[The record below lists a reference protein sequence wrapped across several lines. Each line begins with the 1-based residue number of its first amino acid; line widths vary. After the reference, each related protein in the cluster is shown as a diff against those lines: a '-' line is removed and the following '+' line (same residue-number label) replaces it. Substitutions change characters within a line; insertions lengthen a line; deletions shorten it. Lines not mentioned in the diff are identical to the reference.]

1 MSTNLPTGFFSK
13 IDSVHVHVDGGGEP
27 GPVQSLVDQLQR
39 EGCDGKTTP
48 ITGFVAGPQREE
60 DWAVTTYESHTPG
73 PSGREHLEFFSTS
86 LLTSHIGDMQ
96 FAIQRLNGIL
106 THLHEQKESLPEGI
120 VIEAERVIAKGEE
133 KIVWSQTSV
142 DESLTIHSPDVGFER
157 SRTADIE
164 IHYGFDIPKKGK
176 WEKEA
181 PITLNE
187 LRNECDQLGI
197 SVGGW
202 FFFEKPDKWSYRSNQ
217 FARIAAERRVQ
228 EQRDKLNEYIAR
240 KGKQLGFECK
250 VRALIEQILGV
261 WRTPLVTVDHEIR
274 KSPRQLAEWEAS
286 RELEEFWVIAPN
298 FLGDTRGDV
307 RRAMIH
313 NLRNRVSYTYF
324 LRSFADVQRLRK
336 LTETLEPDIEGFADI
351 FNLMRAVVLEP
362 DEIERDVFEYEY
374 FVAYAN
380 QNTRDGYRLVRSGK
394 KGRFVGGQRMTAP
407 DFRKTDRLRNV
418 LQQSQLAHWMQISLR
433 RDSERPKQKAVLCVQ
448 FNNALRQESEFEP
461 EKTHSEFDQMIANN
475 VSKLYGEVVKGS
487 SASYIVV
494 FDTAEAALIC
504 ATRLQKTVRDYN
516 KRLFNTLLLAPP
528 RIAIDFG
535 LVKRVLRSYGYDFSG
550 SPISVTDKL
559 ADQVDDGRILLTK
572 TLEENI
578 ASGSKNQFRFA
589 NTVSVPLEEF
599 GSVECRVVD
608 WE

>member
-1 MSTNLPTGFFSK
+1 MSANLPTGFFSE
-13 IDSVHVHVDGGGEP
+13 IDSVHLHVDGGGEP
-27 GPVQSLVDQLQR
+27 APVQRIVNQLKQ

-48 ITGFVAGPQREE
+48 ITGFVAGPQRDE

-86 LLTSHIGDMQ
+86 LLTPSIHDMPL
-96 FAIQRLNGIL
+96 AIKRLNNIL
-106 THLHEQKESLPEGI
+106 THLHEEQANLPEGI

-133 KIVWSQTSV
+133 NIVWSQTSV

-164 IHYGFDIPKKGK
+164 IHYAFDIPKKGR
-176 WEKEA
+176 WVNEA
-181 PITLNE
+181 PVTLKD
-187 LRNECDQLGI
+187 LKNECDQLGI

-217 FARIAAERRVQ
+217 FARVAAERKVQ
-228 EQRDKLNEYIAR
+228 DQRNKLNDYISR
-240 KGKQLGFECK
+240 KGKQLGFECT

-261 WRTPLVTVDHEIR
+261 WRTHLVTVDQQIR

-286 RELEEFWVIAPN
+286 EDIEEFWVIAPN

-351 FNLMRAVVLEP
+351 FNLMHAVVLEP

-374 FVAYAN
+374 FVAYSN
-380 QNTRDGYRLVRSGK
+380 QNSRDGYRLIRTGK
-394 KGRFVGGQRMTAP
+394 KERFVGGQRMTAA

-418 LQQSQLAHWMQISLR
+418 LQQSQLAHWMQISLH
-433 RDSERPKQKAVLCVQ
+433 RDSERPRQKAVLCVQ
-448 FNNALRQESEFEP
+448 FSNAIKQEPEFEP
-461 EKTHSEFDQMIANN
+461 EKNQDEFDQMIANN

-487 SASYIVV
+487 SSSYIVV

-504 ATRLQKTVRDYN
+504 ATRIQKALRDYN
-516 KRLFNTLLLAPP
+516 KRLFNALLLSPP
-528 RIAIDFG
+528 RIVIDFG
-535 LVKRVLRSYGYDFSG
+535 LIKRVLRSYGYDFSG
-550 SPISVTDKL
+550 TPIAVVVKL
-559 ADQVDDGRILLTK
+559 VDQVSDGRILLTR
-572 TLEENI
+572 TVEENI
-578 ASGSKNQFRFA
+578 PTASKNQFRFA
-589 NTVSVPLEEF
+589 NPLSMALEEF
-599 GSVECRVVD
+599 GSVECRVLD